1 MYNTFIT
8 CNLLK
13 SFKIKDKNR
22 IFTFIGFY
30 INHMLIQTNS
40 DMRNSIALFV
50 FSHQKKIEMWS
61 STWNVSDGGFR
72 QGHMVQQQGLHTGKS
87 VGQLSKKKKNVI
99 SPCKVM
105 RVCICMYMC

>member
-13 SFKIKDKNR
+13 PYKIKDKNR

-40 DMRNSIALFV
+40 DMRNSIVLFV

-87 VGQLSKKKKNVI
+87 VGRLSKKKKNVI